1 MSSSTS
7 STKNILHRTFKRLS
21 LPERSEIIEGFRRL
35 ISSRYRTYGWI
46 AGAIWIIGVLLDT
59 WLEPVF
65 FYRSIISG
73 MQLFGLLLLWYCF
86 NHRYWMLYHFN
97 TLDAAPLHQLEMY
110 FETRKAKWDRYYLL
124 RMGAMSIL
132 GFIMIL
138 LLVYQRESVWT
149 GITTILFLS
158 LTLVLMIK
166 GWLDFSDTILLH
178 DISRSLR
185 DQPSE

>member
-7 STKNILHRTFKRLS
+7 STKNILPRTFNTTS
-21 LPERSEIIEGFRRL
+21 LPERSEIVEGFRRL

-46 AGAIWIIGVLLDT
+46 AGAIWISGVLLDI

-65 FYRSIISG
+65 FTRSIISG
-73 MQLFGLLLLWYCF
+73 MQLLGMLLLWYCF
-86 NHRYWMLYHFN
+86 HHRYWMLYHFN
-97 TLDAAPLHQLEMY
+97 PHDAAALHQLEVY
-110 FETRKAKWDRYYLL
+110 FETRKTRWDKYYVL

-132 GFIMIL
+132 GFLMVM
-138 LLVYQRESVWT
+138 LLVFQRESLWA

-158 LTLVLMIK
+158 LALVLMIK

-178 DISRSLR
+178 DIRRSLR